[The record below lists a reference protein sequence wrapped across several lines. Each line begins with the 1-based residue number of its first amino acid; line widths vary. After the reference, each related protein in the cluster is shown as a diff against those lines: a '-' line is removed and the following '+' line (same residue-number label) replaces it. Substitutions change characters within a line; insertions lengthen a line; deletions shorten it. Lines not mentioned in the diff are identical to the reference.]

1 MKKLFILPLL
11 ILFLFPVQQTFG
23 WGQEGHRIIGQIAY
37 NHLSKK
43 AKKQVDKVLGAKGIV
58 YWANWAD
65 EIKSDTIYPNSY
77 DWHFQDLEGGMS
89 NEAVV
94 ATLSHYPSEG
104 GNLWRVMDSLTVV
117 LRNDPSNFDA
127 LRFFVH
133 LAGDCFCPMHTG
145 HMDDYGGNKV
155 KFDWFGQKTNLHRVW
170 DTDLINARGYSYT
183 EYAEYLE
190 NRFDNNFQKAVRMMS
205 EEDILLNN
213 YRITNEIYEYQKSWD
228 GNTYHYIYKFA
239 DVLELQLYAAGIRL
253 AGLLNEIYG

>member
-11 ILFLFPVQQTFG
+11 ILFLFPVQRTFG

-43 AKKQVDKVLGAKGIV
+43 AKKQVDKVLGTKGIV

-65 EIKSDTIYPNSY
+65 EIKSDTIYPTSY

-89 NEAVV
+89 DEAVI

-104 GNLWRVMDSLTVV
+104 GNLWRVMDSLTAV
-117 LRNDPSNFDA
+117 LDSHPEDFDA
-127 LRFFVH
+127 LRFIIH

-239 DVLELQLYAAGIRL
+239 DVLELQLYIAGIRL
-253 AGLLNEIYG
+253 AELLNEIYG